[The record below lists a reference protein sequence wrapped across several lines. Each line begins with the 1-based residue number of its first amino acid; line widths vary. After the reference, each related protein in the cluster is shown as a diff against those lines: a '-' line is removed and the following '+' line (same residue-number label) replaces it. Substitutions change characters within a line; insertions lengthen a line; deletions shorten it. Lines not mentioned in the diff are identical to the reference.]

1 MSCWL
6 EGFDESCFRDFVAKY
21 VQFYLVSCS
30 LNYMFVV
37 DSLWIPEELRKQ
49 AINLKTLVTY
59 LTKRNPDLCFLHVF
73 TRSRSVLVL
82 SYNFISKSLF
92 IIVIICLRK
101 TDLFPDFHSR
111 CLPILKLKWTVCS
124 SYRVQK

>member
-49 AINLKTLVTY
+49 AINLKTLVVSDEKKPRSMFFT
-59 LTKRNPDLCFLHVF
+59 CFH
-73 TRSRSVLVL
+73 
-82 SYNFISKSLF
+82 
-92 IIVIICLRK
+92 
-101 TDLFPDFHSR
+101 
-111 CLPILKLKWTVCS
+111 
-124 SYRVQK
+124 

>member
-6 EGFDESCFRDFVAKY
+6 EGFDESCFRDFVAQY

-37 DSLWIPEELRKQ
+37 DNLWIPEELRKQ

-59 LTKRNPDLCFLHVF
+59 LMKRNPDLCFLHVF
-73 TRSRSVLVL
+73 TRSRSVLV
-82 SYNFISKSLF
+82 
-92 IIVIICLRK
+92 
-101 TDLFPDFHSR
+101 
-111 CLPILKLKWTVCS
+111 S
-124 SYRVQK
+124 S